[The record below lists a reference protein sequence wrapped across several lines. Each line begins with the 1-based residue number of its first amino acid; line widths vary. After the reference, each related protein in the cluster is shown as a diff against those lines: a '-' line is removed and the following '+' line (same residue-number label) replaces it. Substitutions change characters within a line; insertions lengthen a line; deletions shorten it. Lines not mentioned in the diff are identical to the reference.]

1 MNRSPHRVI
10 PVKLTAKDIT
20 MLDSFMKED
29 VGRVLDMRIP
39 SSRLVWNILAQI
51 NLRSKNNEK

>member
-1 MNRSPHRVI
+1 MSPSPHKVI
-10 PVKLTAKDIT
+10 TVKMTVKDMK

-39 SSRLVWNILAQI
+39 SSRLVWNILTQI
-51 NLRSKNNEK
+51 NLRGKK

>member
-1 MNRSPHRVI
+1 MNRSPHKVI
-10 PVKLTAKDIT
+10 PVKMTAKDIT

-39 SSRLVWNILAQI
+39 SSRLVWNILTQI
-51 NLRSKNNEK
+51 NLRGKK